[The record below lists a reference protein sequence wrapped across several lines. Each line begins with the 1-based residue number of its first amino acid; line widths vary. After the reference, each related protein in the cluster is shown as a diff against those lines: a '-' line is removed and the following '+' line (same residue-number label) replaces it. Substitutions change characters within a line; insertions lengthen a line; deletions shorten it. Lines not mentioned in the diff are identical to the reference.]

1 MFFKV
6 NILKSFII
14 LSIVL
19 VPLFGASIEINKT
32 QQNILKE
39 CEIYVDAKNRNFE
52 QIKAKNNFT
61 KIDKEHL
68 NLGFT
73 KNKIAWI
80 RFTLQ
85 NNSKQE
91 ILKILEV
98 KNPLLEKVSLYYAD
112 KIDIKGMLYVDAMQT
127 NIQPAFEIILAPKS
141 LQTYYLKIENRTTS
155 LRFGLFLKDKNVFL
169 SEELH
174 QQLQIFLFLG
184 ILLSLFAYNLLLS
197 FYTKEK
203 SYLLYSL
210 YLFALLFQQ
219 LTYLGITPLIFS
231 KTFVTLDTLIVV
243 LKVNIMYIFAALFA
257 QSFLQTQKYKKIDT
271 IYKWIVKLA
280 ILEIPLFGTPWFYYP
295 EIGIVTGL
303 FFVLFNIV
311 AGVYIY
317 LDGYKQA
324 RLFVIGWSVLIF
336 GFVAMILDGLG
347 LISIMH
353 KIPNIIMYLTALEAF
368 ILSLAFT
375 DRYIILQKL
384 KNKTDNMLLAEI
396 NDRQKTIE
404 AEIQKQTKELSESLE
419 NKKTLL
425 KELHHRTKNNLQ
437 LILSIIRLQ
446 TDHAQPIVKQKL
458 KELQNRI
465 IAISKTYQM
474 LYPKNDL
481 QHIVMQ
487 DYLDELCSDITD
499 GFSHKEMKFQINAPK
514 IVMPLREAVYVGLI
528 VNEAVT
534 NSIKY
539 SNSAKLFIEIKMQEA
554 DGKFFLSI
562 KDNGQGYDINNIN
575 KNTIGTALIKTL
587 AEQQLDGTLTIENQ
601 EGVCYMIEY
610 RL

>member
-112 KIDIKGMLYVDAMQT
+112 KVDIKGMLYVDAMQT